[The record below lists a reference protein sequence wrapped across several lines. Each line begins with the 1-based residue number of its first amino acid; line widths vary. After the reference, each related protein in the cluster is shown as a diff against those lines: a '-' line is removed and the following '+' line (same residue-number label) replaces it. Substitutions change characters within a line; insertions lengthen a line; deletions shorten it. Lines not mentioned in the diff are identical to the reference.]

1 MNLDVDLRV
10 RQGTIE
16 VAAAFTAAAGT
27 TIALLGPN
35 GAGKSTLVAALAG
48 IVRPAAGRIVADGVV
63 WDDATSGMHL
73 PAPRRQVGVVFQDL
87 RLFPHLPAIDNIAF
101 PLRARGTGAAAAR
114 RRAGDLLDRF
124 GLTGLGG
131 RLPATLSGGEAQR
144 VALARAL
151 AGDPRLLLL
160 DEPLGSLDV
169 RTRAEARRLLKE
181 TISRFPGVTL
191 LVTHDPVEA
200 MTLAGRLIVLEEGRV
215 TQNGTPEEIRHSPR
229 TPWIA
234 DLAGVNLYAGRLEPI
249 DAGAARLVLPA
260 GSVVVALPR
269 DRDLP
274 AGGGIAIV
282 RPADVSIHTV
292 PPVGSARNVLEGPI
306 TSIVIDG
313 DRARVR
319 VGSVPP
325 IVAEVTVASVARLE
339 LREGSRVWATFKA
352 VEAQVQEL

>member
-1 MNLDVDLRV
+1 MNLDVDV
-10 RQGTIE
+10 RIRRGTTE
-16 VAAAFTAAAGT
+16 VTAAFTAAPGT

-35 GAGKSTLVAALAG
+35 GAGKSTLVATLAG
-48 IVRPAAGRIVADGVV
+48 IVRPAAGRVVADGVT
-63 WDDATSGMHL
+63 WDDAASGTHL
-73 PAPRRQVGVVFQDL
+73 PAARRRVGVVFQDL

-101 PLRARGTGAAAAR
+101 PLRARGAGMAVAR
-114 RRAGDLLDRF
+114 RRADELLDRF
-124 GLTGLGG
+124 GLSGLGG
-131 RLPATLSGGEAQR
+131 RLPASLSGGEAQR

-181 TISRFPGVTL
+181 TIARFPGVTL

-200 MTLAGRLIVLEEGRV
+200 MTLAERLIILESGLV
-215 TQNGTPEEIRHSPR
+215 TQIGTPEEVRRSPR
-229 TPWIA
+229 TVWIA
-234 DLAGVNLYAGRLEPI
+234 DLAGVNLYTGRLERI
-249 DAGAARLVLPA
+249 DTGAARLILPA

-274 AGGGIAIV
+274 AGDGIAVI
-282 RPADVSIHTV
+282 RPADVAIHTI

-306 TSIVIDG
+306 TSVVIDG
-313 DRARVR
+313 DRARVL

-352 VEAQVQEL
+352 VEAQVQEI